1 MRLSNNIF
9 YSFPALGSLAALL
22 FAGCAN
28 YDNPEEWKS
37 EIDEGEGYLAISLTV
52 GGDNRFASRAESD
65 PTTHPYGKEDGD
77 GREMGQHHENDIDN
91 LVIYYYNDGSKDA
104 EAAKTGPG
112 IGSPANTFVY
122 HLVTIPKSEI
132 PDLKNVSS
140 RPENEHG
147 NYTGHNPDAP
157 LYAYIKLPASR
168 VNNYTY
174 KPGDHFIVVAN
185 MAESAFTGITTLG
198 ALRDKLVDNAWTG
211 SGTNKGAYTSFV
223 MSNEADSRFDD
234 AHTSTKDDPMVLCVD
249 IERVAA
255 RLDFCTDN
263 SVTKYSSL
271 IDSKPTLAYDAMDK
285 AQGASGK
292 TKVGDVYLTH
302 VQPFNVMQKPTYL
315 IKRSA
320 SPALRSNP
328 TYLADETHY
337 YNQTFETF
345 PLVVEPHTWAKS
357 DATNLATLVTTENY
371 YNTAYNTYYP
381 SITDDSWFTD
391 AYRVHWNIA
400 TDDDGFTPTG
410 ISTNGDE
417 FCRDYYVIDYANENT
432 QEAGKTT
439 AEVTTGYLLRAVYRP
454 AVVYSSETDAN
465 NKENGN
471 TTFAGGTDFWRYRPM
486 VTIYDEHQSVY
497 FSNSGAAEAYAA
509 LHPGVPFK
517 IEFFDKGRCYYPVFL
532 RHDNGDDAQEF
543 HPEVTPME
551 YGIVRNNIYR
561 LKVSFTGPGYNT
573 IPENPREPLGIK
585 PYIYVRKWYQITHP
599 EIPV

>member
-22 FAGCAN
+22 LAGCAN

-132 PDLKNVSS
+132 PDLKKVSS

-157 LYAYIKLPASR
+157 LYTYIKLPASR

-198 ALRDKLVDNAWTG
+198 ALRDKLVENAWTG
-211 SGTNKGAYTSFV
+211 AVEAEKKTYTSFV
-223 MSNEADSRFDD
+223 MSNEADSRFDA
-234 AHTSTKDDPMVLCVD
+234 AHTSTYDDPMVLCVD

-255 RLDFCTDN
+255 RLDFCIDN
-263 SVTKYSSL
+263 STGKHANL
-271 IDSKPTLAYDAMDK
+271 IENKPTITYKAKDK
-285 AQGASGK
+285 AQGA
-292 TKVGDVYLTH
+292 TDATEVGDVYLTH
-302 VQPFNVMQKPTYL
+302 VRPFNVMQQPTYL

-320 SPALRSNP
+320 SPALKAQP
-328 TYLADETHY
+328 TFLARENNY
-337 YNQTFETF
+337 YSGTFETF
-345 PLVVEPHTWAKS
+345 PLVVEPHTWVKS
-357 DATNLATLVTTENY
+357 STADLTTLGAGY
-371 YNTAYNTYYP
+371 YGNTYYH
-381 SITDDSWFTD
+381 SVTADSWFTD
-391 AYRVHWNIA
+391 NYRVHWNIA
-400 TDDDGFTPTG
+400 TDDDGFTRTG

-417 FCRDYYVIDYANENT
+417 FCHDYYVVDYANENT
-432 QEAGKTT
+432 QEAGKSTT
-439 AEVTTGYLLRAVYRP
+439 EVTTGYLLRAVYRP
-454 AVVYSSETDAN
+454 AAVYATAADAAAKTN
-465 NKENGN
+465 ALDASVFRSGI
-471 TTFAGGTDFWRYRPM
+471 DDLYRYRPM
-486 VTIYDEHQSVY
+486 VTVYDEHQSVY
-497 FSNSGAAEAYAA
+497 FNNLTAAKAYAA

-517 IEFFDKGRCYYPVFL
+517 IEYFEKGRCYYPVFL
-532 RHDNGDDAQEF
+532 RHDNGDDANPF
-543 HPEVTPME
+543 TPYVTPME
-551 YGIVRNNIYR
+551 FGIVRNNIYR

-573 IPENPREPLGIK
+573 IPDDPREPLGIK
-585 PYIYVRKWYQITHP
+585 PYIFVRKWYQIEHP
-599 EIPV
+599 EIVI